1 MNELTDRILKLEKAS
16 SALEPDAEKRRE
28 LLERIH
34 RYAEEFLE
42 RTDSGGAYEYRDTSE
57 ALAKDGMAE
66 SGMGMERLLEIFE
79 EAVEKPGINPAS
91 GGHLGYIPGG
101 GLYTGAL
108 GDFLAAVTNRYAGIY
123 FGNPGAVRM
132 EKQMV
137 DWMKEILGMPK
148 DATGNLSSGGS
159 VATLTAVTAARDSR
173 KIQGAAVSKSVIYST
188 TQAHHCIHKALRIS
202 GLGEAH
208 HRAVSPDKS
217 FKMRV
222 DHLAK
227 TISEDR
233 KKGLNPFLVVS
244 SAGTTDSGVVDP
256 LLEIDEVCKKYGLWH
271 HVDAAYGGF
280 FVLVEKL
287 KPLFSGLEKADSIVI
302 DPHKGLFLPYGI
314 GAVLIRDLDA
324 VLHSHHYQ
332 AGYMR
337 DAYSGGNPLSPADIS
352 PELSRHFRGLRMWLS
367 LKLLGVDSFR
377 KALEE
382 KHLLALYFWEKIQS
396 LGFETVESPE
406 LSVVLFR
413 YTRGL
418 EASEINSFNEKL
430 IAACHRDGR
439 VFLSSTTIDGKVW
452 LRCAILG
459 FRTHLKTIDQTL
471 HMLTEQLKTLQSKRK

>member
-1 MNELTDRILKLEKAS
+1 MNELKDRIQKLQNS
-16 SALEPDAEKRRE
+16 SSSLLEPDANMRRE
-28 LLERIH
+28 WLQQVQW
-34 RYAEEFLE
+34 YAEEFLE
-42 RTDSGGAYEYRDTSE
+42 RTDTGAAYEHLDSSA
-57 ALAKDGMAE
+57 ALEVGGMEE
-66 SGMGMERLLEIFE
+66 SGIGMERLLEIFE

-101 GLYTGAL
+101 GLYSGAL

-123 FGNPGAVRM
+123 FANPGAVRM
-132 EKQMV
+132 EQQMV
-137 DWMKEILGMPK
+137 DWMKKILGMPE

-173 KIQGAAVSKSVIYST
+173 KIRGAAVSKSVVYST
-188 TQAHHCIHKALRIS
+188 TQAHHCLHKALRIA

-217 FKMRV
+217 FKMPV
-222 DHLAK
+222 DQLEK
-227 TISEDR
+227 TIVEDR

-324 VLHSHHYQ
+324 VLQSHHYQ

-337 DAYSGGNPLSPADIS
+337 DAYSANNPLSPADIS
-352 PELSRHFRGLRMWLS
+352 PELTRHFRGLRMWLS
-367 LKLLGVDSFR
+367 LKLSGVDCFR

-382 KHLLALYFWEKIQS
+382 KHLLALYFWEKIKS
-396 LGFETVESPE
+396 LDFETADPPE

-418 EASEINSFNEKL
+418 ETAEINAFNQKL

-452 LRCAILG
+452 LRCAILS
-459 FRTHLKTIDQTL
+459 FRTHLKTIDQAL
-471 HMLTEQLKTLQSKRK
+471 LMLTEQLKMLQSK